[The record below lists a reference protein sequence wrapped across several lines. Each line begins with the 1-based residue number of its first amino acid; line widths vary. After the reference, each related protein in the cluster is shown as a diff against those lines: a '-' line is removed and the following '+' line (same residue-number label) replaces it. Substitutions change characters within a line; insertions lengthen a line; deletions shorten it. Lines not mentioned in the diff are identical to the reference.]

1 MTRYKR
7 IQARARYLGI
17 NTIMDRG
24 MKPHGYWIVDS
35 EGEGV
40 WPDDNFAMNLTEL
53 EHKLDRYEEQVRS

>member
-1 MTRYKR
+1 
-7 IQARARYLGI
+7 
-17 NTIMDRG
+17 MDRG